1 VDNKTRS
8 TTLCL
13 DLVHA
18 AALNRGRVLPRLL
31 DFEEQ
36 SPALL
41 DAQEVGTPASWYGP
55 PWIFMTH
62 QPRCLARRTIAA
74 TMLDSRGIPLP
85 SPMLCR
91 QSSGDTIRIPEQSNR
106 SG

>member
-41 DAQEVGTPASWYGP
+41 DAQEVGHASKLVRAAVDLHDPPATLFG
-55 PWIFMTH
+55 
-62 QPRCLARRTIAA
+62 
-74 TMLDSRGIPLP
+74 
-85 SPMLCR
+85 
-91 QSSGDTIRIPEQSNR
+91 
-106 SG
+106 